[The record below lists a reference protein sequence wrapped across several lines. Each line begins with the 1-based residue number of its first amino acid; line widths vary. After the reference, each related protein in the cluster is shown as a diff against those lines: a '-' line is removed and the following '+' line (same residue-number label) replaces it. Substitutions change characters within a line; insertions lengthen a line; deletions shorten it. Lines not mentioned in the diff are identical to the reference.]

1 MSLIAKSLKKL
12 QSNKTK
18 RNSYFLGEVKLS
30 YFGELPV
37 YIVVGLLALFFL
49 GVYFLDL
56 FEIVNAQTSKDFSS
70 MVYKIEREIKV
81 EELAIHK
88 EMNKKPQTLEY
99 LLESDDLEKMGQI
112 AKKEKNIKYLGIYYV
127 KTSNPEKGISLLKL
141 YLKNHKDEQAKM
153 YLALA
158 YLKEK
163 EYVDALN
170 ELDKIKSER
179 YEVFLDKAV
188 VLERLGLV
196 KNAIQNY
203 KIAYDKSKDPVVKGM
218 IRAKITVL
226 RFVR

>member
-12 QSNKTK
+12 QSNRTK
-18 RNSYFLGEVKLS
+18 STNYFLGEVRFS

-37 YIVVGLLALFFL
+37 YIVIGLLALIFL
-49 GVYFLDL
+49 GIYFVDL
-56 FEIVNAQTSKDFSS
+56 FKIVNAQTDKDFFSK
-70 MVYKIEREIKV
+70 VYKIEREIKV
-81 EELAIHK
+81 EELSVHK

-99 LLESDDLEKMGQI
+99 LLESDDLEKMEQI

-127 KTSNPEKGISLLKL
+127 KTSKPEKGAGFLKL
-141 YLKNHKDEQAKM
+141 YLKNHKDKQAEV

-163 EYVDALN
+163 RYLDALN

-188 VLERLGLV
+188 VLEKLGLV
-196 KNAIQNY
+196 KNAIRNY

-218 IRAKITVL
+218 IRAKITIL